1 MTTREHQSTQH
12 KGRQESYWEY
22 KSSVAISREMSGKRY
37 KEEGIY

>member
-12 KGRQESYWEY
+12 KGRQESYREY
-22 KSSVAISREMSGKRY
+22 KSPVAISREMSGKRY